1 MQILKT
7 MKKGLAIVLTLA
19 IAFSTFAI
27 AASAT
32 SVSSDYDSELAAMM
46 SDKYDSSLFF
56 DNADLANY
64 DIISKGSS
72 WSAAGWNTRYN
83 YIQYSSGKPVEIA
96 SKQAY
101 NVPYGFTAKWEIFT
115 KYAEAG
121 TSEFCVGDL
130 RFVTNY
136 ETRTLHLMYGETEL
150 AKFETGC
157 EDKNSFANKYCFNE
171 YTMKY
176 IDGVITVTRLITGRD
191 EETTASNTP
200 ITWTLPN
207 GRPATEVPMPSTAD
221 FSAAKVVWKSSSEIG
236 KCDYFTVPA
245 PFISQYNGNI
255 PTFSNPRLTGNVG
268 YSSLQAFAD
277 FVDGLAANLN
287 EGNVAKA
294 RAVYETIVANGS
306 EGLVSEVAPL
316 LALIEDAEQALA
328 EGGGSGPEVHEHA
341 YTSETTDATCTT
353 AGKTVYTCECG
364 DTFEVEIPIKDHVL
378 ADGVCTECGYKP
390 FGGGAGTEANPFLI
404 ENLEQFERMRDF
416 VNNDNENYGSA
427 SYKLT
432 ADIVINENV
441 LDEKY
446 HTNSGNYTSFGS
458 IGSATT

>member
-46 SDKYDSSLFF
+46 ADNYDKSLRFGSG
-56 DNADLANY
+56 DIGLKNY
-64 DIISKGSS
+64 DIVSQGKDWANYYNG
-72 WSAAGWNTRYN
+72 NTRYN

-96 SKQAY
+96 SKLAY
-101 NVPYGFTAKWEIFT
+101 EVPFGFTAKWEIFT
-115 KYAEAG
+115 KYAETG

-136 ETRTLHLMYGETEL
+136 ETRSLHLMYGETEL
-150 AKFETGC
+150 AKFETGI
-157 EDKNSFANKYCFNE
+157 EDKKTFANKYCFNE
-171 YTMKY
+171 YTIKY

-191 EETTASNTP
+191 EEITASNTP
-200 ITWTLPN
+200 ITWTLPS
-207 GRPATEVPMPSTAD
+207 GRPVTEVPMPSNAD

-236 KCDYFTVPA
+236 KCDYFKVPA
-245 PFISQYNGNI
+245 PFISKDNGNI
-255 PTFSNPRLTGNVG
+255 PTFSNPRLTGNIG

-277 FVDGLAANLN
+277 FVDSLATKLN

-316 LALIEDAEQALA
+316 LTLIEAAEQALA
-328 EGGGSGPEVHEHA
+328 
-341 YTSETTDATCTT
+341 
-353 AGKTVYTCECG
+353 
-364 DTFEVEIPIKDHVL
+364 
-378 ADGVCTECGYKP
+378 
-390 FGGGAGTEANPFLI
+390 
-404 ENLEQFERMRDF
+404 
-416 VNNDNENYGSA
+416 
-427 SYKLT
+427 
-432 ADIVINENV
+432 
-441 LDEKY
+441 
-446 HTNSGNYTSFGS
+446 
-458 IGSATT
+458 